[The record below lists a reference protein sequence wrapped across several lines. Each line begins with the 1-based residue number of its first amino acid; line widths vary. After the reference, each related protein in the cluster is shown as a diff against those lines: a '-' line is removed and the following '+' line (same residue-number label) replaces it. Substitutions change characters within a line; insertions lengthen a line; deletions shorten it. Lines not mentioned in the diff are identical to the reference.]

1 MTAPRIIFAGTPDFA
16 LASLTALVESGRVPI
31 AVLTQPDRPAGRGKK
46 LTASPVKQYAEQ
58 QGIPVMQPVT
68 LRDASVVTQLEALR
82 PELMIV
88 AAYGLILPQSVLD
101 VPVQGCLNVHASVL
115 PRWRGAAPIQAAILA
130 GDARTGV
137 SLMAMTA
144 GLDCGPVFHIEE
156 LEIGVNET
164 AGELHDRLAAL
175 GGATLI
181 EHLDD
186 ILAGK
191 RVSTEQD
198 EDRTTYAPKIEKQDA
213 AIDWSL
219 PAVELVRRVRAYNPF
234 PGAFC
239 FVGEPSTVGG
249 PSGPNSRLKPLQQ
262 GRRLKVWRA
271 TAVDGSA
278 DPGTVLQSDRDG
290 VVVATGAGALRLDE
304 LQLPGKRRATA
315 QEFAG
320 QLDLSGERLV

>member
-1 MTAPRIIFAGTPDFA
+1 MTTPRIIFAGTPDFA

-58 QGIPVMQPVT
+58 RGIPVMQPVT
-68 LRDASVVTQLEALR
+68 LRDESVVADLAALR
-82 PELMIV
+82 PDLMIV
-88 AAYGLILPQSVLD
+88 AAYGLILPQNVLD
-101 VPVQGCLNVHASVL
+101 IPVQGCLNVHASVL

-156 LEIGVNET
+156 IEIGVNET

-175 GGATLI
+175 GGATLTA
-181 EHLDD
+181 HLDD
-186 ILAGK
+186 ILAGEL
-191 RVSTEQD
+191 VSTAQD

-219 PAVELVRRVRAYNPF
+219 PAAELVRRVRAYNPF
-234 PGAFC
+234 PGAYC
-239 FVGEPSTVGG
+239 FVGAASAAN
-249 PSGPNSRLKPLQQ
+249 SGLKALPPLKPLPQ
-262 GRRLKVWRA
+262 GCRLKVWRA

-278 DPGTVLQSDRDG
+278 EPGTVLRSDRNG
-290 VVVATGAGALRLDE
+290 IIVASGAGALRLDE

-320 QLDLSGERLV
+320 QLDLSGQRLE